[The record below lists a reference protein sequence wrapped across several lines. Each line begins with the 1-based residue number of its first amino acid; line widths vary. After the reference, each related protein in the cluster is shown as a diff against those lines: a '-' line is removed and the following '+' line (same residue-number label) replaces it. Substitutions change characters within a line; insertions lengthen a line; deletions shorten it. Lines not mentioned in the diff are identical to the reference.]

1 MVGQGRV
8 HKKKQPR
15 SESYG
20 PTSSALEG
28 PAGTKEVEA
37 IDLCQIPKKVRDVPL
52 NISQRMVS
60 YTHRVYCSLLT
71 GLTNLLFLLPLI

>member
-1 MVGQGRV
+1 MVRGRV

-37 IDLCQIPKKVRDVPL
+37 IDYVKYPQKVRDVPL
-52 NISQRMVS
+52 NISQRKVS
-60 YTHRVYCSLLT
+60 YTHRVYFSLLT